1 MQQRKRTLT
10 DPEDKAAAAK
20 MDPVTASPLLAPSAA
35 IAEIDDDFVLEPEKA
50 GLPTARSWCACA
62 TLSLSVL
69 LCMSTWLSSSVVLQ
83 YLVDAFSVSEGH
95 GSFFTIAVQLGFV
108 ACCLAQAGTQL
119 PDRANCRWLMCLGGL
134 LAVAANLAMLA
145 CRAFWQALLARF
157 ATGVAMA
164 LVYPPATKVLAT
176 WFVAKRGLAMSFLVG
191 AIAPGSGLANLVKA
205 APGSAELWATR
216 RGFVLLTLAT
226 SGATL
231 VGAALPVLFV
241 ADGPFALP
249 PSTFKVENLARIAGN
264 RKAVLAILGYM
275 GHSWELYGAWSWL
288 PHFLGSEVFEPQAA
302 ALLSFAAIAVGAV
315 SCVALGDCGDRYGRC
330 KMCVACS
337 LVSLACDA
345 SVGAV
350 GESAPRWATA
360 ALVVAW
366 GFFLVPDS
374 PQYTTSVTEL
384 VEPELVGTALV
395 VNQALGFVATIP
407 AIFLVNQVAGVGAIG
422 WRFAFASLAP
432 GALLAVAF
440 MERLDRLAAPKAAAL
455 APDSDDRRLVAAA

>member
-95 GSFFTIAVQLGFV
+95 GSFFTIAVQLGF
-108 ACCLAQAGTQL
+108 
-119 PDRANCRWLMCLGGL
+119 
-134 LAVAANLAMLA
+134 
-145 CRAFWQALLARF
+145 ALLARF

-205 APGSAELWATR
+205 VPGSAELWATR

-226 SGATL
+226 SGAT
-231 VGAALPVLFV
+231 
-241 ADGPFALP
+241 
-249 PSTFKVENLARIAGN
+249 VENLARIAGN
-264 RKAVLAILGYM
+264 KKAVLAILGYM

-350 GESAPRWATA
+350 GERAGVGDGRPRRRLGLLPRA
-360 ALVVAW
+360 
-366 GFFLVPDS
+366 GQ

-455 APDSDDRRLVAAA
+455 APDSDDQRFVAAA

>member
-119 PDRANCRWLMCLGGL
+119 PDRANCRWLMCFGGL

-176 WFVAKRGLAMSFLVG
+176 C
-191 AIAPGSGLANLVKA
+191 GLANLVKA
-205 APGSAELWATR
+205 VPGSAELWATR

-226 SGATL
+226 SGATV

-264 RKAVLAILGYM
+264 KKAVLAILGYM

-330 KMCVACS
+330 KIPS
-337 LVSLACDA
+337 
-345 SVGAV
+345 
-350 GESAPRWATA
+350 
-360 ALVVAW
+360 
-366 GFFLVPDS
+366 
-374 PQYTTSVTEL
+374 TTSVTEL

-455 APDSDDRRLVAAA
+455 APDSDDRRFVAAA

>member
-119 PDRANCRWLMCLGGL
+119 PDRANCRWLMCFGGL

-205 APGSAELWATR
+205 VRAPRSSGR
-216 RGFVLLTLAT
+216 RGAASWRT
-226 SGATL
+226 SAH
-231 VGAALPVLFV
+231 
-241 ADGPFALP
+241 
-249 PSTFKVENLARIAGN
+249 RGN
-264 RKAVLAILGYM
+264 KKAVLAILGYM

-330 KMCVACS
+330 KMS
-337 LVSLACDA
+337 RRRHRLF
-345 SVGAV
+345 
-350 GESAPRWATA
+350 
-360 ALVVAW
+360 AL
-366 GFFLVPDS
+366 
-374 PQYTTSVTEL
+374 
-384 VEPELVGTALV
+384 
-395 VNQALGFVATIP
+395 
-407 AIFLVNQVAGVGAIG
+407 
-422 WRFAFASLAP
+422 ASLAP

-455 APDSDDRRLVAAA
+455 APDSDDRRFVAAA

>member
-20 MDPVTASPLLAPSAA
+20 MDPVTASRLAPSAA

-69 LCMSTWLSSSVVLQ
+69 FCMSTWLSSSVVLQ

-108 ACCLAQAGTQL
+108 
-119 PDRANCRWLMCLGGL
+119 
-134 LAVAANLAMLA
+134 
-145 CRAFWQALLARF
+145 
-157 ATGVAMA
+157 
-164 LVYPPATKVLAT
+164 LAT

-205 APGSAELWATR
+205 VPGSAELWATR

-226 SGATL
+226 SGATV

-264 RKAVLAILGYM
+264 KKAVLAILGYM

-288 PHFLGSEVFEPQAA
+288 PHFLGSEV
-302 ALLSFAAIAVGAV
+302 
-315 SCVALGDCGDRYGRC
+315 
-330 KMCVACS
+330 
-337 LVSLACDA
+337 
-345 SVGAV
+345 
-350 GESAPRWATA
+350 
-360 ALVVAW
+360 
-366 GFFLVPDS
+366 
-374 PQYTTSVTEL
+374 
-384 VEPELVGTALV
+384 
-395 VNQALGFVATIP
+395 
-407 AIFLVNQVAGVGAIG
+407 
-422 WRFAFASLAP
+422 
-432 GALLAVAF
+432 
-440 MERLDRLAAPKAAAL
+440 
-455 APDSDDRRLVAAA
+455 